1 MLQVFKYKH
10 KNVKFPFKHCT
21 LYYSL
26 LLIEIITGNF
36 LFSESL
42 VIDFLK
48 LAVTIRRNSNTSA
61 VVNVLLHIPVFL
73 FWYFMF
79 HLQHLTTTMK
89 IIFLLISKLG

>member
-1 MLQVFKYKH
+1 MLQVFKDKR
-10 KNVKFPFKHCT
+10 KNLKFPFKRHT
-21 LYYSL
+21 LYCSL

-61 VVNVLLHIPVFL
+61 VVNVLLYIRFSCFYVSSSTFNNNYENYFPVD
-73 FWYFMF
+73 
-79 HLQHLTTTMK
+79 
-89 IIFLLISKLG
+89 S

>member
-1 MLQVFKYKH
+1 MLQVFKDKH
-10 KNVKFPFKHCT
+10 KNLKFPFKHYT

-26 LLIEIITGNF
+26 LLIEITTGNF

-42 VIDFLK
+42 LIDFLK

-61 VVNVLLHIPVFL
+61 VVNV

-79 HLQHLTTTMK
+79 HLQHLTITMK
-89 IIFLLISKLG
+89 IIFLLISKLS